1 MHSMTG
7 YAGGAVSRALDTE
20 IVEWEWDLRAVNGRG
35 LDFRLRLPDG
45 LGRLEKPLRDK
56 LSARVARGN
65 VTLGLRL
72 RLTQGQAGARID
84 SSVLA
89 DVLAALDQVQASA
102 QAKGVL
108 LQAPTALD
116 LLGWRGVLAQ
126 GPDLAAMD
134 TDTLD
139 ALLLTDFDTVLDA
152 FMAMRQREGQ
162 ALAEILSAQLDEIA
176 RLTQAARALLD
187 QRATD
192 IAAHFRKALA
202 QVQEQSRSDPARIE
216 QELALLAVKAD
227 LAEELDRLEA
237 HCAAGRA
244 LVQAEEPVG
253 RKLDFLTQEF
263 NREANTLC
271 SKAQHLEMTRI
282 GLDLKAVIDQMREQV
297 QNVE

>member
-7 YAGGAVSRALDTE
+7 YAGGAVSKAVDTE
-20 IVEWEWDLRAVNGRG
+20 IAEWEWDLRAVNGRG
-35 LDFRLRLPDG
+35 LDIRLRLPDG

-72 RLTQGQAGARID
+72 RLTQGKAGVRID
-84 SSVLA
+84 AAALA
-89 DVLAALDQVQASA
+89 DVLAALDQVQTTA
-102 QAKGVL
+102 QVSGVL
-108 LQAPTALD
+108 VQAPSALD
-116 LLGWRGVLAQ
+116 LLGWRGVQAQ
-126 GPDLAAMD
+126 GPDLAAVD
-134 TDTLD
+134 ADTLD
-139 ALLLTDFDTVLDA
+139 ALLLDDFEQVLDA
-152 FMAMRQREGQ
+152 FMAMRAQEGQ
-162 ALAEILSAQLDEIA
+162 ALAAILSAQLNEIA

-187 QRATD
+187 QRAAD
-192 IAAHFRKALA
+192 MAAHFHKALA
-202 QVQEQSRSDPARIE
+202 QVMDQTRSDPARIE

-227 LAEELDRLEA
+227 LAEELDRLDA

-244 LVQAEEPVG
+244 LVQAKDPVG

>member
-7 YAGGAVSRALDTE
+7 YAGGAVSKAVDTE
-20 IVEWEWDLRAVNGRG
+20 IIEWEWDLRAVNGRG
-35 LDFRLRLPDG
+35 LDIRLRLPDG

-56 LSARVARGN
+56 LSDRVARGN

-72 RLTQGQAGARID
+72 RISQGKAGPRID
-84 SSVLA
+84 SEALAELLVSVA
-89 DVLAALDQVQASA
+89 HIQSSA
-102 QAKGVL
+102 QANGIL

-116 LLGWRGVLAQ
+116 LLGWRGVQAQ

-134 TDTLD
+134 AATLD
-139 ALLLTDFDTVLDA
+139 ALLMADFAQVLDA
-152 FMAMRQREGQ
+152 FMAMRQMEGA
-162 ALAEILSAQLDEIA
+162 ALAAVLSAQLDEIV
-176 RLTQAARALLD
+176 RLAQAARSLLD
-187 QRATD
+187 QRATEM
-192 IAAHFRKALA
+192 AAQFHKALA
-202 QVQEQSRSDPARIE
+202 QVLDKSKADPDRVE

-227 LAEELDRLEA
+227 LAEELDRLDA
-237 HCAAGRA
+237 HCVAGRA
-244 LVQAEEPVG
+244 LVQANEPVG
-253 RKLDFLTQEF
+253 RKLEFLTQEF